1 MDLILRLVI
10 CTCEEFPVKPVI
22 TAAIALS
29 FDLAHGATEQG
40 FPVEPCEEIRA
51 RINEHKGI
59 PAKPNTELLGR
70 IGANNQCRFTSAEV
84 YRAVWGDKPVPSPR
98 THERRHRRHDEDD

>member
-1 MDLILRLVI
+1 M
-10 CTCEEFPVKPVI
+10 KPVI
-22 TAAIALS
+22 TAAVALS
-29 FDLAHGATEQG
+29 FGVAHGATEHE
-40 FPVEPCEEIRA
+40 FPAGPCEHIRA
-51 RINEHKGI
+51 RIKEHKGI

-98 THERRHRRHDEDD
+98 THERRHRRHDDDD